1 MNTNVEM
8 YGQIKREYDFKRQRA
23 LNERE
28 AKIERLKKDIPK
40 YSELEEKKNIV
51 AIKHAK
57 NILVAKGVDKQVAEE
72 NLSIKISEIDNEIQK
87 LLENKGIDKN
97 YTNIEYE
104 CDKCQDTGS
113 VSLNTGI
120 EHCSCFIQKLVN
132 MTYNQE
138 NLSRLEEENFN
149 TFDIGFYAK
158 EANQERYKL
167 NISPRE
173 NIQNIKKIAEKFCN
187 NIKDREQKSLLFVGN
202 TGTGKT
208 FLSNSIAKKAM
219 ENGYTVL
226 YQTAPVLMDTIL
238 DSKFS
243 YNKEDLNKEKYYRIF
258 DVDILIIDDL
268 GTETLNNNK
277 FTELFNIINTRLL
290 KDKKTVI
297 STNLTLNEL
306 GQEYDER
313 IISRLIGNYI
323 ICKFVGDDI
332 RLKKK
337 RID

>member
-1 MNTNVEM
+1 MNVNIDI
-8 YGQIKREYDFKRQRA
+8 YGQIKREYDFKRQKA
-23 LNERE
+23 ISDFENKINE
-28 AKIERLKKDIPK
+28 IKKDIPK
-40 YSELEEKKNIV
+40 YAELEEKKNEI
-51 AIKHAK
+51 AIQHAK
-57 NILVAKGVDKQVAEE
+57 KILTGKGIDKQVAEE
-72 NLSIKISEIDNEIQK
+72 NLSIKIAEIDAEITK
-87 LLENKGIDKN
+87 LLKSSGINKSDIK
-97 YTNIEYE
+97 IKYE
-104 CDKCQDTGS
+104 CDKCKDTGMIIYENS
-113 VSLNTGI
+113 VNN
-120 EHCSCFIQKLVN
+120 CNCFVQKIVN

-138 NLSRLEEENFN
+138 NMSRLEEENFN

-158 EANQERYKL
+158 EADQERYKL

-173 NIQNIKKIAEKFCN
+173 NIQNIKKIAEKFCEN
-187 NIKDREQKSLLFVGN
+187 VKDKNQKNLLFIGN

-219 ENGYTVL
+219 EKGNTVL
-226 YQTAPVLMDTIL
+226 YQTAPVLMDTVL
-238 DSKFS
+238 DIKFS
-243 YNKEDLNKEKYYRIF
+243 YNKEDANKERYYRIL
-258 DVDILIIDDL
+258 DVDVLIIDDL

-323 ICKFVGDDI
+323 ICKFVGEDI

-337 RID
+337 RIE

>member
-1 MNTNVEM
+1 MNVNVDI
-8 YGQIKREYDFKRQRA
+8 YAKIKREYDMKRQKA
-23 LNERE
+23 LNDVET
-28 AKIERLKKDIPK
+28 KINNLKQAMPK
-40 YSELEEKKNIV
+40 YAELEEKKNSI
-51 AIKHAK
+51 AIEHTK
-57 NILVAKGVDKQVAEE
+57 NILSGEGVDKQVAEE
-72 NLSIKISEIDNEIQK
+72 NLSIKISEVDRDIEK
-87 LLENKGIDKN
+87 LLKSNGVAED
-97 YTNIEYE
+97 YTKIKYE
-104 CDKCQDTGS
+104 CDKCEDTGMI
-113 VSLNTGI
+113 VSNAGT
-120 EHCSCFIQKLVN
+120 EYCSCFVQKLVN

-138 NLSRLEEENFN
+138 NMSRLEEENFN

-158 EANQERYKL
+158 EANQERYKVNL
-167 NISPRE
+167 SPRE
-173 NIQNIKKIAEKFCN
+173 NIQNIKKIAEKFCE
-187 NIKDREQKSLLFVGN
+187 NIRSKEQKNLLFIGN

-208 FLSNSIAKKAM
+208 FLSNSIAKKTM
-219 ENGYTVL
+219 DNGYTVL

-243 YNKEDLNKEKYYRIF
+243 YNKEDANKEKYYRIF
-258 DVDILIIDDL
+258 DVDVLIIDDL

-313 IISRLIGNYI
+313 IISRLIGNFI
-323 ICKFVGDDI
+323 ICKFVGEDI